1 MIEKGANAFDEVHLR
16 LMLLGDDD
24 VHFGAESQG
33 GKLKPYRLHIL
44 DGEEAQF
51 EGWILNP
58 FSIPQ
63 KAVIKLVGPD
73 DWKSQVVEVELKPR
87 EQKEIRISISPPDG
101 SCCRRQPI
109 GLDLTVGGRPFGQVA
124 EALVSIGVPKF

>member
-1 MIEKGANAFDEVHLR
+1 MP
-16 LMLLGDDD
+16 LGDDD

-33 GKLKPYRLHIL
+33 GKLRPYRLHL
-44 DGEEAQF
+44 PDGGEAKF
-51 EGWILNP
+51 KGWILNP
-58 FSIPQ
+58 FSIDQ

-73 DWKSQVVEVELKPR
+73 DWKSQVVEIELKSR
-87 EQKEIRISISPPDG
+87 EQKEIRISISPPSG
-101 SCCRRQPI
+101 ICCRRQPI